1 MNIEWRIEWLDEIDS
16 TQKELE
22 RRIKHAHAKSCAQSQ
37 PKSQIQPHTKAQF
50 IANPQNLEAQNICL
64 VANKQTNGIGSRHNN
79 WESPEDALM
88 FSFIY
93 GAIPKDIPIQSL
105 AIFFGYILKQ
115 TLNALGSKVWLKY
128 PNDLYIE
135 NQKIGGIMV
144 SIVKQTIICGI
155 GLNLKDKKFK
165 SLDICIDKKEFLE
178 KYFQDLQNAPN
189 WKQIFR
195 NYKLEF
201 YKNFSFSFHNHHHGS
216 KESEIIS
223 LKDAI
228 LLDDGSIEVNGRI
241 IYNLRLME

>member
-1 MNIEWRIEWLDEIDS
+1 
-16 TQKELE
+16 
-22 RRIKHAHAKSCAQSQ
+22 
-37 PKSQIQPHTKAQF
+37 
-50 IANPQNLEAQNICL
+50 
-64 VANKQTNGIGSRHNN
+64 
-79 WESPEDALM
+79 
-88 FSFIY
+88 
-93 GAIPKDIPIQSL
+93 
-105 AIFFGYILKQ
+105 
-115 TLNALGSKVWLKY
+115 
-128 PNDLYIE
+128 
-135 NQKIGGIMV
+135 MV